1 MDIQWCKY
9 IDLYIY
15 TYPRYKYVTT
25 YSHIYIYIPSPPL
38 RIHLSDPGI
47 GSRDLG
53 CCGTSG
59 NSLCAV
65 TWWPDR
71 RMFRWIN
78 LLLMEAMEKMGKNK
92 NCWKRRQSRLL
103 FFFLGGGGEFD
114 NQDFPLSSLDYPTC
128 VSKHKMHFPF
138 RIEDKKWQCVISIG
152 PSKLEFH
159 TYTFACMCVTYIHII
174 DACIYLR
181 VDTHRETERL
191 HVLTLVLTPNI
202 GVGQPH
208 LARFDCLAVG
218 RAKSC
223 SNLVV
228 RRHVFVERSVGY
240 YVKNV
245 GLFLLHS
252 SFGIWEVINIKVFG
266 EVHQIQFR

>member
-1 MDIQWCKY
+1 MSQHIF
-9 IDLYIY
+9 ISMLNL
-15 TYPRYKYVTT
+15 
-25 YSHIYIYIPSPPL
+25 HIYIYISHHHPS
-38 RIHLSDPGI
+38 
-47 GSRDLG
+47 GSISPIQGSGLGTLDAVGQVEIRYVRSPDDLTVG
-53 CCGTSG
+53 CFAEWTC
-59 NSLCAV
+59 C
-65 TWWPDR
+65 W
-71 RMFRWIN
+71 
-78 LLLMEAMEKMGKNK
+78 
-92 NCWKRRQSRLL
+92 WKRWKKWERTKTVENEDKVDFC
-103 FFFLGGGGEFD
+103 FFFWGGGEFD